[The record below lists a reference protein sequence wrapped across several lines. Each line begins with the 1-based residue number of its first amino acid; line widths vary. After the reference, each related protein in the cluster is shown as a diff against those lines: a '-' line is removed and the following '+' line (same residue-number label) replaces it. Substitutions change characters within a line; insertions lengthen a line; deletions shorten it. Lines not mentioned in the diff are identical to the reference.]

1 MITRGKEGEVT
12 SVVSHNHNLEVSHFD
27 SELQMGKSYF
37 NINMDREE
45 SFMEDGVIVTNG
57 DVASF
62 VGFDRES
69 WQNYHELDECM
80 QRCLMNQFIDSPQKQ
95 DDKDTDQE

>member
-1 MITRGKEGEVT
+1 
-12 SVVSHNHNLEVSHFD
+12 
-27 SELQMGKSYF
+27 MGKSYF

-69 WQNYHELDECM
+69 W
-80 QRCLMNQFIDSPQKQ
+80 
-95 DDKDTDQE
+95 